1 MSKTMKIENN
11 HYMKFL
17 EELNGGLLNQ
27 KDFNVAEELDKLFL
41 LENEFRTILSST
53 KKGLGVYS
61 AFIKYIVN
69 EERNILA
76 ARVFFR
82 EREETFSKKI
92 PNIIRS
98 NNAKALAGFS
108 INYKF
113 IYWAINRAN
122 VPQKKKADKLF
133 AQIVKVRQ
141 RIVEQ
146 SIPLIINR
154 SRLYQVR
161 TRKFKDDALEFI
173 QSATEGFLSAIDKY
187 TPPTTSNFN
196 GVAIGW
202 MQAKLMSDGLEGFVK
217 LSVKEKRILYRINL
231 AVYRHGFT
239 DMNRILLFVR
249 ESYPKTDKETIEA
262 IMMASTELS
271 SIDNMQSSDLE
282 QEGFMKY
289 TDNEEGII
297 TDDLNNK
304 LYSAISKLPII
315 QQKVLKLKG
324 GLDG

>member
-1 MSKTMKIENN
+1 
-11 HYMKFL
+11 MKFL
-17 EELNGGLLNQ
+17 EELNNGLLDQGN
-27 KDFNVAEELDKLFL
+27 FNISEELDKLFS
-41 LENEFRTILSST
+41 LENEFRTILSSS
-53 KKGLGVYS
+53 KKGIGVYS
-61 AFIKYIVN
+61 SFIKYITN

-76 ARVFFR
+76 ARIFFR

-92 PNIIRS
+92 PNIIRN
-98 NNAKALAGFS
+98 NNAKALSEFS

-113 IYWAINRAN
+113 IYWAINKPN
-122 VPQKKKADKLF
+122 MPQKKKAIKIF
-133 AQIVKVRQ
+133 NEIVSIRQ
-141 RIVEQ
+141 KIVEQ

-154 SRLYQVR
+154 SRLYQAR

-202 MQAKLMSDGLEGFVK
+202 MQAKLMSDSLEGFVK

-231 AVYRHGFT
+231 AIYRHGFK
-239 DMNRILLFVR
+239 DINRILAFVK
-249 ESYPKTDKETIEA
+249 ESYPKVDRETIEA

-282 QEGFMKY
+282 QEGYLKY
-289 TDNEEGII
+289 TDNEDNII
-297 TDDLNNK
+297 TDDLNKK
-304 LYSAISKLPII
+304 LYAAISKLSVIE
-315 QQKVLKLKG
+315 QKVLKLKG